1 MCSEELSVWD
11 IWQPAEATKT
21 ARQARASLIIFFSR
35 FLQNFKQTANSSA
48 KYFNY
53 SEIRWIW
60 QRGLSSAA
68 DRIANRVS
76 LRSQNADRFS
86 MFTSKDTEANSG
98 VELINAGSK
107 FGSGTGNLND
117 FRSIEVKPRPSQLAY
132 FNAVSSKNSNKKGGL
147 QSRQIHVEDYE
158 IRFNKL
164 LSQSA
169 IRKNQVSYGV
179 DNPLTTELDR

>member
-1 MCSEELSVWD
+1 
-11 IWQPAEATKT
+11 
-21 ARQARASLIIFFSR
+21 
-35 FLQNFKQTANSSA
+35 
-48 KYFNY
+48 
-53 SEIRWIW
+53 
-60 QRGLSSAA
+60 
-68 DRIANRVS
+68 
-76 LRSQNADRFS
+76 
-86 MFTSKDTEANSG
+86 MFTSKETEANSG